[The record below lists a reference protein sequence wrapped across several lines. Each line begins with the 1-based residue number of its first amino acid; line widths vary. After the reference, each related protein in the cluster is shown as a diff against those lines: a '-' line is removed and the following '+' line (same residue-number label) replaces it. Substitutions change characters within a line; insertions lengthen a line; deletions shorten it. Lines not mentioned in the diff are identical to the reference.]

1 MDRILL
7 RILIVEDDPVIATD
21 LKSLLNQEGF
31 QIVGVASSAHRALD
45 LLAIR
50 DPNFIIL
57 DIRLGTG
64 PSGIEVAEVIH
75 ENYDIPYIFLTSFSD
90 PDTLQAAQEQGPYG
104 YIVKPFQDKTLI
116 TTITTAWHTFQ
127 RIRQE
132 DTQARKKK
140 LEGLTDQERN
150 ICQHL
155 LDGLSYKQICTSCHI
170 SMNTL
175 KFHVKNIYQKMDV
188 ASRAELSNRLV

>member
-1 MDRILL
+1 M
-7 RILIVEDDPVIATD
+7 D
-21 LKSLLNQEGF
+21 LKSLLNYEGF
-31 QIVGVASSAHRALD
+31 QIVGIARSAHRALD

-50 DPNFIIL
+50 DPNFVIL

-64 PSGIEVAEVIH
+64 PSGIEVAEIIH
-75 ENYDIPYIFLTSFSD
+75 EKHHIPYVFLTSFSD
-90 PDTLQAAQEQGPYG
+90 PDTLQAAQEKGPFG

-116 TTITTAWHTFQ
+116 TTITTAWYTFQ
-127 RIRQE
+127 RIHQQ
-132 DTQARKKK
+132 DTAGRIKK

-150 ICQHL
+150 ICQLL
-155 LDGLSYKQICTSCHI
+155 LDGLSYKQICASCHI

-188 ASRAELSNRLV
+188 ASRAELSNRLA